1 MVVAC
6 TVNRNIMRAVRG
18 GRYRLEP
25 RAQKERKIVLRERL
39 RGLPVLQ
46 LLQRS
51 GRRVE
56 KTRRR
61 QKQKKQR
68 NFIIIIVTFVPPWK
82 KIPAQFA
89 WGFFISFR
97 VENSCLFQFY
107 EIVEKRR
114 SVGVKHAG
122 VVCRFFIEVVVFA
135 KFFAGRIHKKR
146 HGIS

>member
-1 MVVAC
+1 
-6 TVNRNIMRAVRG
+6 MRAVRG

-25 RAQKERKIVLRERL
+25 RAQKERKIVLREWL
-39 RGLPVLQ
+39 CGLPVLQ

-56 KTRRR
+56 KNSKTSET
-61 QKQKKQR
+61 KITTKLHY
-68 NFIIIIVTFVPPWK
+68 NNSNICPSLI
-82 KIPAQFA
+82 KIPARFCVGIFHIVSG
-89 WGFFISFR
+89 WKF
-97 VENSCLFQFY
+97 VLFQFY